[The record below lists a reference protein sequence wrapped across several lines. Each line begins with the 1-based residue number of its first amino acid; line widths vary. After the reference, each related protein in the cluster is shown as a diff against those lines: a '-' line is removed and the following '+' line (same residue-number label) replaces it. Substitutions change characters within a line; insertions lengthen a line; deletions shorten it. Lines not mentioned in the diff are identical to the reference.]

1 MLYYI
6 LNKNLDGNKIIQ
18 DIARIMRKI
27 PKDEIETSVLVIGIR
42 KIINPDTTNQTL
54 NIECVEKD

>member
-18 DIARIMRKI
+18 DIAKIMRKI
-27 PKDEIETSVLVIGIR
+27 PKDEIENSALVISIR